1 MEIIAQRVLEK
12 KPDLAKNTIKT
23 YVSLLSSVWVAKN
36 GAEPFEWDW
45 YEKSVPEVIGFVLA
59 MNKPN
64 TSKKTIMIAL
74 LAVTGDE
81 RYKEEILKLNVP
93 IREEELKQEKSEK
106 QSENWIEYPEVKKI
120 VDEYAAKAMPLLK
133 SKEPLTPVEKTTVQ
147 NYIILA
153 LTTGVFIP
161 PRRSEDWVNL
171 NLTTV
176 RGKQVPDFNFIRN
189 KQFNFVSYKTAKK
202 YGEQIVPIPP
212 ALFKIIQ
219 QWKKINNS
227 DWLISRED
235 GSKMENY
242 TLTKILNSIF
252 GKKVSTSMLRH
263 IFLSDKLQDVPP
275 LQQLHNTATS
285 MGHSITTQLT
295 YIKR

>member
-1 MEIIAQRVLEK
+1 MEKIAQRVLEK

-23 YVSLLSSVWVAKN
+23 YVSLLSSVWTAKN

-45 YEKSVPEVIGFVLA
+45 YEKSVPEVIEFVLA

-93 IREEELKQEKSEK
+93 IREEELKQEKTEK
-106 QSENWIEYPEVKKI
+106 QSENWIEYPEVKKV
-120 VDEYAAKAMPLLK
+120 VDEYAAKALPLLK
-133 SKEPLTPVEKTTVQ
+133 KGNPLSADERMTVQ
-147 NYIILA
+147 NYIILC
-153 LTTGVFIP
+153 LTTGIYIP
-161 PRRSEDWVNL
+161 PRRSEDWVSMKTL
-171 NLTTV
+171 TV
-176 RGKQVPDFNFIRN
+176 RGKQVPEFNFIRN

-227 DWLISRED
+227 DWLLSRED

-263 IFLSDKLQDVPP
+263 IFLSSELGDVPE
-275 LQQLHNTATS
+275 LQKLNDLATKMS
-285 MGHSITTQLT
+285 HSINTQLS